1 MKFIAFCMAKETL
14 KKRQRVEWEKI
25 VANDATGKGLIFKI
39 NKKLIQFNNHK
50 ANNPIEKQAEDQT
63 DIFPKKTHG

>member
-50 ANNPIEKQAEDQT
+50 ANNPIEK
-63 DIFPKKTHG
+63 